1 LSNASGKLEFTLISD
16 GPTVR
21 FDEFKSEVRIILNL
35 FLFSTFCVGIFWVS
49 SALHP
54 SDMLLYSYE
63 AEYTFFK
70 KTENKLTRSFI
81 FTFGYKDGVL
91 SLSNSKLGDYVD
103 RIYTIELD
111 IENIED
117 TDVCF
122 IL

>member
-1 LSNASGKLEFTLISD
+1 MSNASGKLEFTLISD

-21 FDEFKSEVRIILNL
+21 FNDFKSEVRIILNI

-49 SALHP
+49 SAFRP
-54 SDMLLYSYE
+54 TDLLLFYE

-70 KTENKLTRSFI
+70 KTTNKLTESFI

-91 SLSNSKLGDYVD
+91 SLINSKLGDYVD

-111 IENIED
+111 VENIAD
-117 TDVCF
+117 TVVCF
-122 IL
+122 IH